1 MSCLDTRVHAP
12 RPSELGP
19 GNAGASSYSNGGHGI
34 HQMITSDP
42 ALTTTSTD
50 PTSMSS
56 RPRAVRPAPPLS
68 AAKSK
73 HATNLERFAE
83 NRRTTE
89 LDGIPAN
96 SPGEFVAQ
104 RGRTLQ

>member
-1 MSCLDTRVHAP
+1 M
-12 RPSELGP
+12 
-19 GNAGASSYSNGGHGI
+19 
-34 HQMITSDP
+34 
-42 ALTTTSTD
+42 
-50 PTSMSS
+50 
-56 RPRAVRPAPPLS
+56 RPAPPLS